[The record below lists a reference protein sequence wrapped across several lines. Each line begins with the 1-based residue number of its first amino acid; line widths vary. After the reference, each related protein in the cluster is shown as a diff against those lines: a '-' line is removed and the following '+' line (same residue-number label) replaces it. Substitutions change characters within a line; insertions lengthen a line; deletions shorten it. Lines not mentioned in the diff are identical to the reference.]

1 MSYSKRIKKLV
12 ILHVM
17 LSEAKHLSIYVCLSI
32 DASGIGIPEASI
44 ASRLWRDAP
53 KFILVRK

>member
-12 ILHVM
+12 TLHVM
-17 LSEAKHLSIYVCLSI
+17 LSEAKHLSIYVI

-44 ASRLWRDAP
+44 ASRLWRDVP